1 MHVFLEIK
9 KKIRKD
15 GCFREIT
22 SLLNRAQAQPRL
34 RVLFIRYL
42 NIYIY
47 IYIFFFS
54 GISPSPSSSSA
65 NSGPS
70 PSSVASREGHWV
82 MIRALLFSTTALFA
96 FYQFQQVRQHTKA
109 LKAKRIHPL
118 NFNINCTTTPFWQ
131 IYKSFLA

>member
-1 MHVFLEIK
+1 MHVFLGIK

-15 GCFREIT
+15 GCFSEIT

-42 NIYIY
+42 NIY

-70 PSSVASREGHWV
+70 PSSVASREGHWG

-131 IYKSFLA
+131 IQSFLA

>member
-1 MHVFLEIK
+1 MHVFLGIK

-15 GCFREIT
+15 CCFSEIT

-47 IYIFFFS
+47 IYIFFFRNQS
-54 GISPSPSSSSA
+54 IAIIKFRKQWSITKFCCQQ
-65 NSGPS
+65 
-70 PSSVASREGHWV
+70 R
-82 MIRALLFSTTALFA
+82 RALGHDKSFALLNYSSFCLLSILA
-96 FYQFQQVRQHTKA
+96 GAVAHKS

-131 IYKSFLA
+131 IQSFLA